1 MKHVSEVLRELIRR
15 MTMGKRNAAYW
26 QSLQNEQRRYH
37 GIQTKPAKQPKGQ
50 RRG

>member
-37 GIQTKPAKQPKGQ
+37 GIERKPKG
-50 RRG
+50 RRHG